1 MKRFLVF
8 VVAAI
13 IALQSAPAL
22 AWSEAGHAIIMYY
35 AYRVLP
41 PAKKEIVNRLLKA
54 HPRFV
59 EDFNPPQSIDNEEL
73 QQVWRICR
81 IGYWPDVARRQPQYH
96 RSTWHYQL
104 GASLVI
110 GDKLKLQ
117 VPETPGP
124 VPSGATL
131 ATQELYILQA
141 LDLCKSVL
149 SDKSRSDAD
158 RSIALCWIA
167 HLVADAHQPC
177 HAGSLYVEGVFQE
190 KDGDRGANRIFTKQ
204 RGNLHALW
212 DGLLGEGFDAGDV
225 QRRLNEIS
233 NLPLSAGDMDG
244 EEVLDATRWIAES
257 RKVAIESVYTDEIL
271 GQVALVRRGLATEVP
286 KIDLSEAY
294 LKKAGGVAQEQAL
307 RAGLRLLNLIHPCLE
322 DK

>member
-1 MKRFLVF
+1 MKKLILLGIFLMVCWF
-8 VVAAI
+8 P
-13 IALQSAPAL
+13 APAL

-41 PAKKEIVNRLLKA
+41 PAKKETVKRLLKA
-54 HPRFV
+54 HPRFA
-59 EDFNPPQSIDNEEL
+59 EDFNPPQSMDNEVLKE
-73 QQVWRICR
+73 VWKIGR

-110 GDKLKLQ
+110 GDGTKLQ

-124 VPSGATL
+124 LPANATL
-131 ATQELYILQA
+131 ETQELYILQA
-141 LDLCKSVL
+141 LELCKSVL
-149 SDKSRSDAD
+149 KDRTRSDAD

-177 HAGSLYVEGVFQE
+177 HAGSLYAEGVFQE
-190 KDGDRGANRIFTKQ
+190 KDGDRGANRILTKQ

-225 QRRLNEIS
+225 QRRLYEID
-233 NLPLSAGDMDG
+233 NLPFSAGDMDG
-244 EEVLDATRWIAES
+244 EDVLNATRWIEES
-257 RKVAIESVYTDEIL
+257 RKIAVESVYTDEIL
-271 GQVALVRRGLATEVP
+271 DQVSLVRRGLATEVP

-294 LKKAGGVAQEQAL
+294 LKKAGSVAQEQAL
-307 RAGLRLLNLIHPCLE
+307 RAGLRLLNAIHPCLE
-322 DK
+322 DE